1 MTSYPDLMGFWAVC
15 ISWSALFLTAVS
27 LYLYVDSRKSR
38 KQSTHA
44 TSRFRFVRDFV
55 FVWVLLGL
63 LGLYIVSIDRG
74 SSIVFA
80 SGNLVVEA
88 LLIAYTV
95 RNRPREG
102 PEIERRTWAS
112 ENERRIHA
120 GTPHSP

>member
-1 MTSYPDLMGFWAVC
+1 MVPYPGLMGFWAVC

-27 LYLYVDSRKSR
+27 IYLYIDSRKSR
-38 KQSTHA
+38 EQGTHQ

-74 SSIVFA
+74 SSVLFA

-88 LLIAYTV
+88 LLIVYTV
-95 RNRPREG
+95 KNRPPKAPKTEEG
-102 PEIERRTWAS
+102 DPY
-112 ENERRIHA
+112 
-120 GTPHSP
+120 SPQLK